1 MFEIISNQ
9 KVKEYLQWLLVSVW
23 LHFKNV
29 QQLPYCLVDPHYLA
43 DIISFIAF
51 SLNVW
56 SSDVLATW
64 LCFKMSLLPPS
75 SLLNLCKFS
84 PSQLDHPVYHY
95 IVPIPHPTSTLLV
108 FFILLSFFPWHML
121 HSNIHMPHT
130 SYFHL
135 VSTLQNA
142 NFTDRSF
149 AWCLLW
155 SILRP
160 RTVPGTL
167 WIFFK

>member
-1 MFEIISNQ
+1 MQMIKLIVRLRLRLLYVWDYYQTKRLKNTFKGFLCHYDSIS
-9 KVKEYLQWLLVSVW
+9 KMS
-23 LHFKNV
+23 KNCH
-29 QQLPYCLVDPHYLA
+29 YCLVYPHYLA
-43 DIISFIAF
+43 DISFIAF
-51 SLNVW
+51 SFNVL
-56 SSDVLATW
+56 SSDFLATW

-108 FFILLSFFPWHML
+108 FFILLSFFSWHML
-121 HSNIHMPHT
+121 HSNIPMTHT

-142 NFTDRSF
+142 NSQTGVLPEAFCDLS
-149 AWCLLW
+149 
-155 SILRP
+155 
-160 RTVPGTL
+160 
-167 WIFFK
+167 